1 MEDENKKSERG
12 FWKTGG
18 ELVKIDF
25 NDVVPIYIQIA
36 NGIEDDILSGRL
48 QEGDHCYSQVVI
60 ARELN
65 INPATAAK
73 GIRLLVER
81 GVLEKVRGQAMTVKE
96 DAVEMIKQRKIDE
109 TLMGIIETLVQEA
122 KKLDISREELMK
134 RIGEKFEDS
143 K

>member
-1 MEDENKKSERG
+1 M
-12 FWKTGG
+12 
-18 ELVKIDF
+18 KIDF

-60 ARELN
+60 AKELN

-81 GVLEKVRGQAMTVKE
+81 GVLEKVRGQAMTVRE
-96 DAVEMIKQRKIDE
+96 DAVKMIKQRKTQE
-109 TLMGIIETLVQEA
+109 TLTDMIETLVQEA
-122 KKLDISREELMK
+122 KKLDISQEELIQ
-134 RIGEKFEDS
+134 RIGERFEG

>member
-1 MEDENKKSERG
+1 M
-12 FWKTGG
+12 
-18 ELVKIDF
+18 KIDF
-25 NDVVPIYIQIA
+25 NDLVPIYIQIA

-81 GVLEKVRGQAMTVKE
+81 GVLEKVRGQAMMVRE
-96 DAVEMIKQRKIDE
+96 DAVEMIKRRKTGE
-109 TLMGIIETLVQEA
+109 TLTGMMEALVQEA
-122 KKLDISREELMK
+122 RKLDISREELWK
-134 RIGEKFEDS
+134 LLEKVY
-143 K
+143 KKG

>member
-1 MEDENKKSERG
+1 M
-12 FWKTGG
+12 
-18 ELVKIDF
+18 KIDF

-60 ARELN
+60 AKELN

-81 GVLEKVRGQAMTVKE
+81 GVLEKVRGQAMTVRE
-96 DAVEMIKQRKIDE
+96 DAVKMIKQRKTQE
-109 TLMGIIETLVQEA
+109 TLADMIETLVQEA
-122 KKLDISREELMK
+122 KKLDISQEELIQ
-134 RIGEKFEDS
+134 RIGERFEGH
-143 K
+143 